1 MTYFETV
8 YSSFLQKIED
18 YKILDMSDKEVMEML
33 KKLMISAISK
43 CKTLEHNLSDRNDE
57 MEMFNNDLLDIE
69 IEVISLQMVQEWL
82 RPQVNSTLITKQFF
96 GGNDSKFYAQANHL
110 SELLALQNQTKIE
123 TKKLIR
129 DYTYQNYNF
138 GS

>member
-43 CKTLEHNLSDRNDE
+43 CKTLEHN
-57 MEMFNNDLLDIE
+57 
-69 IEVISLQMVQEWL
+69 
-82 RPQVNSTLITKQFF
+82 
-96 GGNDSKFYAQANHL
+96 
-110 SELLALQNQTKIE
+110 
-123 TKKLIR
+123 
-129 DYTYQNYNF
+129 
-138 GS
+138 